1 MQPMAGTELPLTFR
15 DPKGHLVSAVL
26 ATPTEATDRLVLL
39 CHGFLSNKNSTTNRT
54 LTGRLLDAGI
64 ATFRF
69 DFFGQG
75 GSEGPFERITLTA
88 AVQQALTALEL
99 VGTKGYTRIGLV
111 GSSFGGLVAIL
122 AASRSASSGH
132 DLSAVALKCPVPDF
146 PEMLRLEFGEAGME
160 RWKKGDEIP
169 NITGGS
175 TPVRLRFAFYD
186 DCLAYDAY
194 KAAAQTQAP
203 VLIVQGDRDEYVPL
217 HQSRRLCDALKGRK
231 RLEVLPGADHSFTKP
246 EDFRRM
252 IDLLADWMIEH
263 LFST

>member
-1 MQPMAGTELPLTFR
+1 MQPMAGTELPLTFG

-54 LTGRLLDAGI
+54 LTARLLDAGI

-88 AVQQALTALEL
+88 AVEQALAALEL

-122 AASRSASSGH
+122 AASRRSSSGH

-146 PEMLRLEFGEAGME
+146 PEMLRLEFGEAGMA
-160 RWKKGDEIP
+160 RWRKGDEIP
-169 NITGGS
+169 DITGGL
-175 TPVRLRFAFYD
+175 TPVRLRFAFYE

-194 KAAAQTQAP
+194 KAAEKIQVP
-203 VLIVQGDRDEYVPL
+203 VLIVQGDQDEYVPL
-217 HQSRRLCDALKGRK
+217 RQSQRLHDALKGRK

-263 LFST
+263 LSRR